1 MGLLPSANQHATTS
15 DPNSTQRGRGRHGGS
30 GAHSRRGEFGTVIS
44 YQSDRYTATVRTE
57 RGRTLT
63 GVGRVRNAP
72 GEVIPLS
79 PGTEVLISHDYGLP
93 VIMGV
98 LAIPA
103 SSNAGSE
110 SFAVTDDTDALFVGG
125 DGVNQG
131 GITTHGNFRGAH
143 EPRDVI
149 PGDWVQMGEDG
160 NVLGVLGGGVNVIK
174 SSALCQIRTHLVNEL
189 VEIFSRNYRHI
200 TDMGEFSV
208 TNDEG
213 RVNMR
218 FRGASDEA
226 TEASPEEENWTIK
239 MDLGSEGDLF
249 NFELC
254 TPQGQTLFKLH
265 VDSEGGAEIFGIN
278 GVALTSGSRAGG
290 TNAQETSGSQQ
301 NTIGGDRTAD
311 VRGSDTLSVG
321 TNQSIQITSDQET
334 NIGNDYRIQALRDMA
349 LGSGRNV
356 SVVVQGGEGD
366 NALTFDVEDGNW
378 VVDMGSATNQDSGIN
393 FKTFGGNM
401 KFETQT
407 GGDFEF
413 ESRTGN
419 LKTTTNTAKIITG
432 TPNSVVLGGDSLA
445 SNLVKFQE
453 LQSLLMSLFTKLD
466 THVHPA
472 GAMVAAGTMAVTG
485 MSAPPAVPIGAPL
498 NGQIIQLKSVVAG
511 VSS

>member
-1 MGLLPSANQHATTS
+1 MGILPTSYHATDP
-15 DPNSTQRGRGRHGGS
+15 DPNSDQRGNGRHGGS
-30 GAHSRRGEFGTVIS
+30 GNHNRRGEFGTVIS

-63 GVGRVRNAP
+63 GVARVRNAP
-72 GEVIPLS
+72 GEVIPL
-79 PGTEVLISHDYGLP
+79 PQGTEVLISHDYGLP
-93 VIMGV
+93 LIIGV
-98 LAIPA
+98 LEIPA
-103 SSNAGSE
+103 SGNRSSE
-110 SFAVTDDTDALFVGG
+110 AFAVTDDTDALFVGG
-125 DGVNQG
+125 DGTNRAQLN
-131 GITTHGNFRGAH
+131 TQGNFRRAR

-149 PGDWVQMGEDG
+149 PGDWVQMGEEG
-160 NVLGVLGGGVNVIK
+160 NMFAALGGGVNLMK
-174 SSALCQIRTHLVNEL
+174 SSALAQIRTHVMNDL

-200 TDMGEFSV
+200 TDMGVFSI
-208 TNDEG
+208 TNTEG
-213 RVNMR
+213 RVNMQ
-218 FRGASDEA
+218 FRGGSDEA
-226 TEASPEEENWTIK
+226 TESGPDEENFTIK
-239 MDLGSEGDLF
+239 MDLGAEGDLF

-278 GVALTSGSRAGG
+278 GVAVTSGSRNGG
-290 TNAQETSGSQQ
+290 TTAQETSGSQE
-301 NTIGGDRTAD
+301 TRVGGDNTNNIT
-311 VRGSDTLSVG
+311 GSDTTTVG
-321 TNQSIQITSDQET
+321 TNQTIQVTSDREV

-366 NALTFDVEDGNW
+366 NALTFDIEDGNW
-378 VVDMGSATNQDSGIN
+378 LVDMGSVTAQDSGIN

-401 KFETQT
+401 KFETQV

-413 ESRTGN
+413 TSQTGN
-419 LKTTTNTAKIITG
+419 LKTTTNTAKFITG

-453 LQSLLMSLFTKLD
+453 LQSLLMSLFVSLD
-466 THVHPA
+466 THQHLG
-472 GAMVAAGTMAVTG
+472 GAMVAAGSLPVTG
-485 MSAPPAVPIGAPL
+485 LSAPPVVPIGAPL